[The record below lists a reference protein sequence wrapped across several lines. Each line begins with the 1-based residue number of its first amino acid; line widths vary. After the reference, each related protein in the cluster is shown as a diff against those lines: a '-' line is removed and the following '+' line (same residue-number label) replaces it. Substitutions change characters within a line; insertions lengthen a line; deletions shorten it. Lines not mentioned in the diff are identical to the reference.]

1 MQQSIIN
8 RVENKDFI
16 YTGEF
21 AFESG
26 EKLSQLK
33 INYSTYGTLNKEKN
47 NVVWICHALTANAD
61 PVSWWPGLV
70 GDGFLYNA
78 DDYFIVCA
86 NILGSCYGSSGPKE
100 INPETGKPYFLSFPQ
115 VTIRDMVRAHELLRS
130 HLGIEKIH
138 TCLGG
143 SLGGQQALEWSILQ
157 PSLIDHLV
165 LMATNAFH
173 SPWGIAFNEAQRM
186 AIKADPTWKEE
197 RLDAG
202 QAGMAAARAMALLS
216 YRTYET
222 YKKTQSEDT
231 CEKLNGFKAI
241 SYQQYQGEKL
251 VKRFNCHS
259 YLYLTHAMDSHNVG
273 RGRGTVEEVLAGI
286 KSKALL
292 LAIGSDI
299 LFPPSEQKFMQENIK
314 NSVYKEVSS
323 LYGHDGF
330 LIETNEI
337 AGIIRDFYKA
347 S

>member
-1 MQQSIIN
+1 
-8 RVENKDFI
+8 
-16 YTGEF
+16 
-21 AFESG
+21 
-26 EKLSQLK
+26 
-33 INYSTYGTLNKEKN
+33 LNKEKN
-47 NVVWICHALTANAD
+47 NVVWVCHALTANAD

-70 GDGFLYNA
+70 GEGFLYNPE
-78 DDYFIVCA
+78 DYFIVCA
-86 NILGSCYGSSGPKE
+86 NILGSCYGTSGPTE
-100 INPETGKPYFLSFPQ
+100 INPQTGKPYFLSFPT
-115 VTIRDMVRAHELLRS
+115 VTIRDMVAAHELLRK

-143 SLGGQQALEWSILQ
+143 SLGGQQALEWSLAQ
-157 PSLIDHLV
+157 PSLIEHLV

-186 AIKADPTWKEE
+186 AIKADPTWNEQ

-202 QAGMAAARAMALLS
+202 RAGMAAARAVALLS
-216 YRTYET
+216 YRTYDT
-222 YKKTQSEDT
+222 YQKTQSEDD
-231 CEKLNGFKAI
+231 CNKVGNYKAI

-273 RGRGTVEEVLAGI
+273 RGRGGVEKALAEV

-299 LFPPSEQKFMQENIK
+299 LFPPSEQKFIQQHIK
-314 NSVYKEVSS
+314 GAQYTEVHS

-337 AGIIRDFYKA
+337 AEVIRNFYK